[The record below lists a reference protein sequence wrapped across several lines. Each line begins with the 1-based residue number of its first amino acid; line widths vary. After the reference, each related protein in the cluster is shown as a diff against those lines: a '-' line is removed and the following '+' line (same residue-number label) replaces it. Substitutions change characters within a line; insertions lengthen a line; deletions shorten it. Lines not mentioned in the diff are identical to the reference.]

1 MTDREKVA
9 DGFGRLFLRLHRLM
23 DRRMAAEGAS
33 LARTKL
39 LLLLRRHGPLR
50 AAEIAEFFGQA
61 PRSVTEAIDALERAG
76 MVRRDPDPNDRRGKK
91 ISITTAGQHAASA
104 TEPLRQRLVDE
115 IFGVLDASECA
126 ELERLIGKLSAAT
139 DAQEDRSKSAP
150 G

>member
-1 MTDREKVA
+1 MEDRERLA

-39 LLLLRRHGPLR
+39 LLLIERQGPLR

-76 MVRRDPDPNDRRGKK
+76 MVRRDPDPSDRRGKQ
-91 ISITTAGQHAASA
+91 ISITAAGKAAASA
-104 TEPLRQRLVDE
+104 TEPIRQRLVQE
-115 IFGVLDASECA
+115 VFGTLSAEECA
-126 ELERLIGKLSAAT
+126 QLEVLIGKLSLAT
-139 DAQEDRSKSAP
+139 DAQEMHAAIN
-150 G
+150 